1 MISSQD
7 ILRSFTPGI
16 TSSIAIQAKQDVP
29 LRIAM
34 IEVPAEVDYPL
45 YREQ

>member
-1 MISSQD
+1 MPGHNESIS
-7 ILRSFTPGI
+7 
-16 TSSIAIQAKQDVP
+16 IQAEEDAP